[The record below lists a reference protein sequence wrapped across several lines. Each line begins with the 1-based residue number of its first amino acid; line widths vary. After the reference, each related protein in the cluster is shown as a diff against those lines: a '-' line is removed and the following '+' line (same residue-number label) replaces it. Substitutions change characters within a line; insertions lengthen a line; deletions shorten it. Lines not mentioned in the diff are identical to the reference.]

1 MSPSLFQ
8 VLNISSQ
15 DMNARIEDLGNSSN
29 TIANINTTGYKTS
42 RLNFQE
48 LLEDANRS
56 GVKTTTTQYM
66 TTQGKL
72 MATENPTD
80 VAINGDGY
88 FSIRLPDGKVA
99 YTRDGQFQLD
109 ENNRLLSSNG
119 NQIVITGTIPATAS
133 EIAISP
139 TGTINAKVDDAW
151 VVAGTIQLSRFTNPG
166 GLSSIGNNMFVESV
180 NSGKA
185 QTGAAGSL
193 NFGVL
198 VPGSLEN
205 SNVNFADEITHMIVI
220 QRSFQMASKAFE
232 TTSTMIDAAIRLR
245 KG

>member
-29 TIANINTTGYKTS
+29 TIANINTTGFKTS

-48 LLEDANRS
+48 LLDGANRS
-56 GVKTTTTQYM
+56 GVKMTTTQYL

-72 MATENPTD
+72 AATDNPTD

-88 FSIRLPDGKVA
+88 FSIRLPDGKIA

-119 NQIVITGTIPATAS
+119 NPIVITGTIPQDAT

-139 TGTINAKVDDAW
+139 NGTINAKVEDNW

-166 GLSSIGNNMFVESV
+166 GLSTIGNNMFIESI
-180 NSGKA
+180 NSGKS
-185 QTGAAGSL
+185 QTGAPGSANFGSL
-193 NFGVL
+193 VS
-198 VPGSLEN
+198 GSLEN

-220 QRSFQMASKAFE
+220 QRSFQMASRAFD